1 MTVVIRA
8 AVAGDG
14 EAIFALARPFAT
26 SFTVDARAF
35 ADSFAEL
42 LVTPHALLLVA
53 VREERPIG
61 YVLGFEHVTFYAN
74 GRVAWVEELMVSAA
88 HQRQGVGR
96 ALLRQFEQR
105 MARRGARL
113 VALATRRAAP
123 FYTAL
128 GYEESATYYRRLLA
142 ADEEPHDG
150 A

>member
-1 MTVVIRA
+1 VIRA

-26 SFTVDARAF
+26 TFTVDARAF

-42 LVTPHALLLVA
+42 LATPHAHLLVA
-53 VREERPIG
+53 ARGDRLVG
-61 YVLGFEHVTFYAN
+61 YLLGFEHVTFYAN

-88 HQRQGVGR
+88 HQRQGIGR
-96 ALLRQFEQR
+96 ALLRRFEQLVA
-105 MARRGARL
+105 ARGVRL

-128 GYEESATYYRRLLA
+128 GYEESAAYYRRLLTR
-142 ADEEPHDG
+142 DEEHEHE